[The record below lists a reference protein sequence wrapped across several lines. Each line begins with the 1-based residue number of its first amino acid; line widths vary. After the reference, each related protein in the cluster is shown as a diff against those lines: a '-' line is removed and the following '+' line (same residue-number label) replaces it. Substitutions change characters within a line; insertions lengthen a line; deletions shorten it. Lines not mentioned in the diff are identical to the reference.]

1 MIDHVQL
8 YDTYLQTAVQAAHAA
23 GEIISAAFS
32 KPKSV
37 ILKGAVD
44 LVTETDKAAEAL
56 IMAALQDAFPSHQ
69 FIGEEGSAEQGFAS
83 ELTDEPTW
91 MCDPLDG
98 TTNFVHSFPF
108 VCVSIALVINKKAVV
123 GVVYNP
129 VMKELFT
136 AVTGRG
142 ATLNGNPIS
151 CSNTTSLGSALL
163 ATEVG
168 TSRSTPTLDAIF
180 TRVRTLTSAMRAVRC
195 CGSCALNLCGVACGR
210 LDAFYEVGFG
220 GCWDAAAGALV
231 VTEAGGAVSDTNG
244 AEFDV
249 MGRRVLASNRVLA
262 PALMQ
267 LLAGCVDS
275 PEEPPRGALQKQQ

>member
-1 MIDHVQL
+1 MMIDHVQL

-44 LVTETDKAAEAL
+44 LE
-56 IMAALQDAFPSHQ
+56 AFPSHL

-108 VCVSIALVINKKAVV
+108 VCVSIALVIKKKVVV

-151 CSNTTSLGSALL
+151 CSNATSLGSALL

-168 TSRSTPTLDAIF
+168 TSRSTPTLDATF

-220 GCWDAAAGALV
+220 GCWDAAAGALIV
-231 VTEAGGAVSDTNG
+231 VEAGGAVSDTNG
-244 AEFDV
+244 AELDV
-249 MGRRVLASNRVLA
+249 MGRRVLASNKVLA
-262 PALMQ
+262 PALVQ

-275 PEEPPRGALQKQQ
+275 PEEPPRGPLERQQ